1 MLNAQQGHL
10 VDELSIY
17 EPFILYHY
25 NYLKWKEAL
34 IVVVFNVNL
43 ISRTT

>member
-1 MLNAQQGHL
+1 MLNAQKGHL
-10 VDELSIY
+10 VDELCIY
-17 EPFILYHY
+17 EPLLYHY

-34 IVVVFNVNL
+34 IVVVFIVNL